1 MNDVNETVKDRL
13 TRFLRAEGISK
24 SEFAR
29 RMGLSTAYIGAMR
42 KSMPED
48 KVLRMME
55 LFPRLNRDWLLYGE
69 GDMYREIRPGA
80 AARLPSIDSH
90 IVPLLPVEAFAG
102 NLQMYSQG
110 VELSQCE
117 KVVSPVKGVD
127 FAIRVSGD
135 SMEPEIMNGS
145 ILYIKRINDRGIIPW
160 GHPVVIDT
168 ENGVLVKMIDPS
180 GDSDPYDDSDGNI
193 EAKSYNE
200 KYPPLRIQKS
210 TIYGLYRIVAQVRL
224 GNYI

>member
-1 MNDVNETVKDRL
+1 
-13 TRFLRAEGISK
+13 
-24 SEFAR
+24 
-29 RMGLSTAYIGAMR
+29 
-42 KSMPED
+42 
-48 KVLRMME
+48 
-55 LFPRLNRDWLLYGE
+55 
-69 GDMYREIRPGA
+69 
-80 AARLPSIDSH
+80 
-90 IVPLLPVEAFAG
+90 
-102 NLQMYSQG
+102 MYSQG

-180 GDSDPYDDSDGNI
+180 GDSDPYDDSDGTI
-193 EAKSYNE
+193 EAKELQREIPAAANPE
-200 KYPPLRIQKS
+200 VNHLRTLPHRGPGEARQLHLTRFSRQNFCAILSAMSRRAVQ
-210 TIYGLYRIVAQVRL
+210 
-224 GNYI
+224 

>member
-1 MNDVNETVKDRL
+1 
-13 TRFLRAEGISK
+13 
-24 SEFAR
+24 
-29 RMGLSTAYIGAMR
+29 MGLSTAYIGAMR

-55 LFPRLNRDWLLYGE
+55 LFPAQPRLASVWGRRHVSRNPPRSA
-69 GDMYREIRPGA
+69 R
-80 AARLPSIDSH
+80 RLPSIDSH

-135 SMEPEIMNGS
+135 SMEPEIMNGP
-145 ILYIKRINDRGIIPW
+145 ILYIKRINDGGIIPR

-168 ENGVLVKMIDPS
+168 ENGVLVKIIDPS
-180 GDSDPYDDSDGNI
+180 GDSDPYGDSDNHRGKELQREI
-193 EAKSYNE
+193 PAA
-200 KYPPLRIQKS
+200 RIQKS
-210 TIYGLYRIVAQVRL
+210 TIYGLYRIVAGEARQLHLTRFSRQNFCAILSAMSRRAVR
-224 GNYI
+224 

>member
-1 MNDVNETVKDRL
+1 
-13 TRFLRAEGISK
+13 
-24 SEFAR
+24 
-29 RMGLSTAYIGAMR
+29 MGLSTAYIGAMR

-145 ILYIKRINDRGIIPW
+145 ILYIKRINDLSLIHI
-160 GHPVVIDT
+160 
-168 ENGVLVKMIDPS
+168 
-180 GDSDPYDDSDGNI
+180 
-193 EAKSYNE
+193 
-200 KYPPLRIQKS
+200 
-210 TIYGLYRIVAQVRL
+210 
-224 GNYI
+224 

>member
-1 MNDVNETVKDRL
+1 
-13 TRFLRAEGISK
+13 
-24 SEFAR
+24 
-29 RMGLSTAYIGAMR
+29 
-42 KSMPED
+42 
-48 KVLRMME
+48 
-55 LFPRLNRDWLLYGE
+55 
-69 GDMYREIRPGA
+69 
-80 AARLPSIDSH
+80 
-90 IVPLLPVEAFAG
+90 
-102 NLQMYSQG
+102 
-110 VELSQCE
+110 
-117 KVVSPVKGVD
+117 
-127 FAIRVSGD
+127 
-135 SMEPEIMNGS
+135 MNGS